1 MPGVFRWKMCSKV
14 ETLVNTLR
22 NISECSNEKC
32 LKAPK
37 KCRNETNDD
46 RTDWEVFETGDDYLT
61 CIYNK
66 VLTLVTCSYEWSG
79 ARNIVLAVPVSGA
92 VWSQKCS

>member
-1 MPGVFRWKMCSKV
+1 M
-14 ETLVNTLR
+14 
-22 NISECSNEKC
+22 SNRVGPKRVALLEGKC
-32 LKAPK
+32 APSLIPIIVS
-37 KCRNETNDD
+37 R
-46 RTDWEVFETGDDYLT
+46 EVFETGDDYLK
-61 CIYNK
+61 CIYDK